1 MKNKGETYQYEI
13 ATLILAYLRNEID
26 AEGRKKLDSWLNE
39 SASHGVLLARVQDEE
54 LQMEDIRKIMSYDA
68 NKAWMEV
75 TRKVARRRGRKLGM
89 IYRVAAS
96 VIVVLGVSLAL
107 WMSRNEKVNTSKVV
121 EVAQVAEIV
130 PGRPMATL
138 TVASGAV
145 YQLDTLDN
153 VALSSTLAANN
164 GKEVIFTDLQGHDSL
179 VEVRY
184 NKIEIPRGGEYKI
197 TLSDGTR
204 VHLNSQ
210 TELRFPE
217 SFANSDRR
225 VVYLSGEA
233 YFEVAKNAAKPFIV
247 CCRNYNVK
255 VLGTSFNVNDYK
267 DEKDSK
273 TTLASGK
280 VEIDMNGRQTVLN
293 PGQQAV
299 IKAGRV
305 DVKEVDVEVY
315 TTWMHENFRFQS
327 EAVEEIM
334 KKLARWYNIDVV
346 YLGESVKNYHFTGYL
361 PRYADISDVL
371 DLLSLTTKIKFDLKG
386 KTITVMER

>member
-1 MKNKGETYQYEI
+1 MEKKEETYQYEI
-13 ATLILAYLRNEID
+13 AALILAYLRNEID
-26 AEGRKKLDSWLNE
+26 DEGRKKLDSWLNE
-39 SASHGVLLARVQDEE
+39 SASHEVLLARVQDEE
-54 LQMEDIRKIMSYDA
+54 LQMEDIRKILSYDA

-75 TRKVARRRGRKLGM
+75 TRKVARRRGKKLGI
-89 IYRVAAS
+89 IYRIAAS
-96 VIVVLGVSLAL
+96 VVIVLGVSLAL
-107 WMSRNEKVNTSKVV
+107 WMSRDKKVNTNKVV
-121 EVAQVAEIV
+121 EVAQVAEIL

-164 GKEVIFTDLQGHDSL
+164 GKEVIFTDLQGRDSL
-179 VEVRY
+179 VEVQY
-184 NKIEIPRGGEYKI
+184 NQIEIPRGGEYKI

-204 VHLNSQ
+204 VYLNSQ
-210 TELRFPE
+210 TILRFPE
-217 SFANSDRR
+217 TFANSDQRK
-225 VVYLSGEA
+225 VFLSGEA

-247 CCRNYNVK
+247 HCKDYNVK
-255 VLGTSFNVNDYK
+255 VLGTSFNVNDYE

-280 VEIDMNGRQTVLN
+280 IEIDMNGRQTVLK

-327 EAVEEIM
+327 ETVEEIM

-346 YLGESVKNYHFTGYL
+346 YLGESVKDYHFTGYL
-361 PRYADISDVL
+361 PRYADISKVL
-371 DLLSLTTKIKFDLKG
+371 DLLSLTTKIKFELKG

>member
-1 MKNKGETYQYEI
+1 MKKKEEIYQYEI
-13 ATLILAYLRNEID
+13 AALILAYLRNEID
-26 AEGRKKLDSWLNE
+26 DEGRKKLDSWLNE
-39 SASHGVLLARVQDEE
+39 SASHKVLLARVQDEE
-54 LQMEDIRKIMSYDA
+54 LQMEDIRKILSYDA

-75 TRKVARRRGRKLGM
+75 TQKAARRRSKKLGM

-96 VIVVLGVSLAL
+96 VVVVLGVSLAL
-107 WMSRNEKVNTSKVV
+107 WMNQNKKVNMKKVV
-121 EVAQVAEIV
+121 EVVQVAEIV

-145 YQLDTLDN
+145 YQLDTLNN
-153 VALSSTLAANN
+153 VALSSALAANN
-164 GKEVIFTDLQGHDSL
+164 GKEVIFMDIQGRDSL
-179 VEVRY
+179 VEVQY

-204 VHLNSQ
+204 VHLNAQ

-233 YFEVAKNAAKPFIV
+233 YFEVAKNATKPFIV
-247 CCRNYNVK
+247 CCKNYNVK
-255 VLGTSFNVNDYK
+255 VLGTSFNVNDYE
-267 DEKDSK
+267 DESDSK

-280 VEIDMNGRQTVLN
+280 VEIDMNGRQTVLK

-305 DVKEVDVEVY
+305 NVKEVDVEVY

-327 EAVEEIM
+327 ETVEEIM

-346 YLGESVKNYHFTGYL
+346 YLSESVKNYHFTGYL
-361 PRYADISDVL
+361 PRYANISGVL

-386 KTITVMER
+386 KTITVMEK

>member
-1 MKNKGETYQYEI
+1 MKNEEETYQYEI
-13 ATLILAYLRNEID
+13 AALILAYSRNEID
-26 AEGRKKLDSWLNE
+26 NEGRKKLDSWLNE
-39 SASHGVLLARVQDEE
+39 SASHEVLLARVQDEE
-54 LQMEDIRKIMSYDA
+54 LQMEDIRKILSYDA
-68 NKAWMEV
+68 GKAWMEV

-96 VIVVLGVSLAL
+96 VVVVVGVSLAL
-107 WMSRNEKVNTSKVV
+107 WMNQNKKVNTNKVV

-153 VALSSTLAANN
+153 VALSSTLAAND
-164 GKEVIFTDLQGHDSL
+164 GKEVIFTDLQGRDSL
-179 VEVRY
+179 VEVQY

-204 VHLNSQ
+204 VHLNAQ

-217 SFANSDRR
+217 SFANSDQR

-255 VLGTSFNVNDYK
+255 VLGTSFNVNDYE
-267 DEKDSK
+267 DQGDSK

-280 VEIDMNGRQTVLN
+280 VEIDMNGRQTVLK

-305 DVKEVDVEVY
+305 NVKEVDVEVY

-327 EAVEEIM
+327 ETVEEIM

-346 YLGESVKNYHFTGYL
+346 YLGDSVKNYHFTGYL

-371 DLLSLTTKIKFDLKG
+371 DLLSLTTKIKFNLKG

>member
-1 MKNKGETYQYEI
+1 MEKKEETYQYEI
-13 ATLILAYLRNEID
+13 AALILAYLRNEID
-26 AEGRKKLDSWLNE
+26 VEGRKKLDSWLNE
-39 SASHGVLLARVQDEE
+39 SASHEVLLARIQDEE
-54 LQMEDIRKIMSYDA
+54 LQMEDIRKILSYDA

-75 TRKVARRRGRKLGM
+75 TRKVARRRGKKLGI
-89 IYRVAAS
+89 IYRIAAS
-96 VIVVLGVSLAL
+96 VVIVLGVSLSL
-107 WMSRNEKVNTSKVV
+107 WMNRDKKVNTNKVV
-121 EVAQVAEIV
+121 EVAQVAEIL

-164 GKEVIFTDLQGHDSL
+164 GKEVIFTDLQGRDSL
-179 VEVRY
+179 VEVQY
-184 NKIEIPRGGEYKI
+184 NQIEIPRGGEYKI

-204 VHLNSQ
+204 VYLNSQ
-210 TELRFPE
+210 TILRFPE
-217 SFANSDRR
+217 TFANSDQRK
-225 VVYLSGEA
+225 VFLSGEA

-247 CCRNYNVK
+247 HCKDYNVK
-255 VLGTSFNVNDYK
+255 VLGTAFNVNDYE
-267 DEKDSK
+267 DESDSK

-280 VEIDMNGRQTVLN
+280 VEIDMNGRQTVLK

-327 EAVEEIM
+327 ETVEEIM

-346 YLGESVKNYHFTGYL
+346 YLGESVKDYHFTGYL
-361 PRYADISDVL
+361 PRYADISKVL
-371 DLLSLTTKIKFDLKG
+371 DLLSLTTKIKFELKG

>member
-1 MKNKGETYQYEI
+1 MKNEEETYQYEI
-13 ATLILAYLRNEID
+13 AALILAYSRNEID
-26 AEGRKKLDSWLNE
+26 NEGRKKLDSWLNE
-39 SASHGVLLARVQDEE
+39 SASHEVLLARVQDEE
-54 LQMEDIRKIMSYDA
+54 LQMEDIRKILSYDA
-68 NKAWMEV
+68 GKAWMEV

-96 VIVVLGVSLAL
+96 VVVVVGVSLAL
-107 WMSRNEKVNTSKVV
+107 WMNQNKKVNTNKVV

-164 GKEVIFTDLQGHDSL
+164 GKEVIFTDLQGRDSL
-179 VEVRY
+179 VEVQY

-204 VHLNSQ
+204 VHLNAQ

-217 SFANSDRR
+217 SFANSDQR

-255 VLGTSFNVNDYK
+255 VLGTSFNVNDYE
-267 DEKDSK
+267 DQGDSK

-280 VEIDMNGRQTVLN
+280 VEIDMNGRQTVLK

-305 DVKEVDVEVY
+305 NVKEVDVEVY

-327 EAVEEIM
+327 ETVEEIM